1 MQNQPHIMQFH
12 VIRTLPV
19 NNANS
24 GEDGS
29 PKKVPFGGSQRYRL
43 SSQSIKARMRH
54 SSFFRDGEIPMSTR
68 TTALPELVKREL
80 QTLGADE
87 TTIEAI
93 VSKMVA
99 GLGKEGKEGG
109 KKKAKDAEPTDESEM
124 QDAGDTEAVNGEPE
138 KKPAFANTKAAFLV
152 SPNEP
157 IDIARHFLEMY
168 ATLGH
173 AEFEKAP
180 MGKLTADFR
189 GDGSLSADA
198 ALFGRFSTSGVLPRM
213 EAACYVSHAFS
224 VNYAPDMADF
234 YASREESP
242 FGDRSTTMIG
252 DSPFATG
259 TYYHHCALDLLT
271 LVQNLEGNVE
281 LARKIASAF
290 VEAILSPETVP
301 SGKQHGMFAA
311 TYPDHVT
318 VEAARTSVTYAPAFS
333 TPIRANSDANLA
345 QVAAQAL
352 ADYIATLDKNFA
364 PAPERKLFS
373 MLPGSDG
380 CSATELAE
388 WVASHVPDISTEA
401 AA

>member
-1 MQNQPHIMQFH
+1 MTTRKSHIIQFH
-12 VIRTLPV
+12 LLRTLPL

-29 PKKVPFGGSQRYRL
+29 PKKMLFGGSQRYRL

-54 SSFFRDGEIPMSTR
+54 SSFFRVGEIPMSTR

-80 QTLGADE
+80 QALGADE
-87 TTIEAI
+87 TTTEAI
-93 VSKMVA
+93 VNKMVA

-109 KKKAKDAEPTDESEM
+109 KKKAKDESEA
-124 QDAGDTEAVNGEPE
+124 QAAGDTEADAINGEPE

-157 IDIARHFLEMY
+157 ADIARHFLEMY

-173 AEFEKAP
+173 AEFEKAL

-189 GDGSLSADA
+189 GDGPLSADA

-213 EAACYVSHAFS
+213 EAAAYVSHAFS
-224 VNYAPDMADF
+224 VNYAPDLADF

-252 DSPFATG
+252 DTPFATG

-271 LVQNLEGNVE
+271 LAQNLEGNVE

-311 TYPDHVT
+311 TYPDYMIA
-318 VEAARTSVTYAPAFS
+318 EAARTSVTYAPAFT
-333 TPIRANSDANLA
+333 TPIRASSDANLA
-345 QVAAQAL
+345 QASAQAL
-352 ADYIATLDKNFA
+352 DDYIAALDKNFA
-364 PAPERKLFS
+364 SAPERKLFS
-373 MLPGSDG
+373 MLPGRDG
-380 CSATELAE
+380 CNVEQLAE
-388 WVASHVPDISTEA
+388 WVASHVPDISAEA
-401 AA
+401 A